1 MGEIHIPTPEEKRR
15 RRQEENS
22 DRKPAKVM
30 LAIFGI
36 IMIIIYVGMGVLLLI
51 NFFNWDTSTGM
62 NIARIVVGIVLIIY
76 GVWRAYRQYAGIDS
90 RY

>member
-1 MGEIHIPTPEEKRR
+1 MYNPEDN
-15 RRQEENS
+15 ENRPES
-22 DRKPAKVM
+22 SSERYSIQPSKAQKIM
-30 LAIFGI
+30 RTIFGI

-51 NFFNWDTSTGM
+51 NFFDWEQSIGM